1 MKQRFFF
8 LIAWTVLLVMTTAGG
23 TAYWYHLNGAKA
35 AMLPLTSLL
44 SGQPAVPGKTSPMEL
59 VLARS
64 YLCGLRDEERKPLAG
79 ESLEKT
85 ISNYVGWEIIGYEEG
100 RLMLLKRENDI
111 APICKE
117 NGYFGLNEEDVLTL
131 FNGMPK
137 DKQVIQTFY
146 PINTARMEASM
157 AKEEIEALRKGIR
170 IRDLAEYNSVLSTFG
185 SFQEDGADHE
195 GH

>member
-111 APICKE
+111 API
-117 NGYFGLNEEDVLTL
+117 
-131 FNGMPK
+131 
-137 DKQVIQTFY
+137 
-146 PINTARMEASM
+146 
-157 AKEEIEALRKGIR
+157 
-170 IRDLAEYNSVLSTFG
+170 
-185 SFQEDGADHE
+185 
-195 GH
+195 